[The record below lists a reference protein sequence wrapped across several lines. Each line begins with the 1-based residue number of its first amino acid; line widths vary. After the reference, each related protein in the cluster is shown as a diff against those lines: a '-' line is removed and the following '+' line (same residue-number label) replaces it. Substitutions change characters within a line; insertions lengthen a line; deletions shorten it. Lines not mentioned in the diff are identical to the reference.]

1 MFLLRTSTA
10 IKPGVGDSRSIVL
23 IGNNSF
29 ARAAHIILR
38 RSASTS
44 ILADL
49 LHRNWPQQLRLEE
62 PAPKD
67 CQDDRRQRGQVSGGQ
82 SLVEIPEQVFVTA
95 WLAQEAN
102 RTGLHGAHPQF
113 FFGMACDENNGDA
126 MTAGDQPVLQIQA
139 AQPRHLHIGDEARCV
154 VDLLGVE
161 KCLRGA
167 KRRSAV
173 PKIARALLA
182 PHARLHRHRQ
192 SQSSIRLRVCLRVAN

>member
-10 IKPGVGDSRSIVL
+10 IKPDVGDSRSIVL

-102 RTGLHGAHPQF
+102 RTGLHGAYPHVF
-113 FFGMACDENNGDA
+113 IRIGREENNGEA
-126 MTAGDQPVLQIQA
+126 MTLGDQQVLQVKA
-139 AQPRHLHIGDEARCV
+139 A
-154 VDLLGVE
+154 
-161 KCLRGA
+161 
-167 KRRSAV
+167 
-173 PKIARALLA
+173 
-182 PHARLHRHRQ
+182 
-192 SQSSIRLRVCLRVAN
+192 